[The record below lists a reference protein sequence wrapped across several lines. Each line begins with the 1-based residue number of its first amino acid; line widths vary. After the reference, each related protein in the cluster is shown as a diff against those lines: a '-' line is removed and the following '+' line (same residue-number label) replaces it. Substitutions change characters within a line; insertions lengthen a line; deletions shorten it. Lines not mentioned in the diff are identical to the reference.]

1 MLIGNVGKKDPEV
14 RYLDQNSQSGNK
26 VANFTLATTERYKD
40 RGGNQQE
47 RTEWHNIVAW
57 GKNADFAEKYI
68 HSGTSLYV
76 EGRLRTREY
85 NDDNGVKKYRTEV
98 YVDSLQLLGRRNDSD
113 QPAGQAPQRSNYQQG
128 GQNYQQGGSNR
139 QGGQAPYQAPSDPSY
154 QAPSTPAPSY
164 QAPSA
169 PAYQAPSAPSY
180 QAPAAPTYQAPSAP
194 SYQAPSAPAYQ
205 APSTPAPS
213 YQAPQPSPEAAPVD
227 DKPDDDLPF

>member
-1 MLIGNVGKKDPEV
+1 MSASLNKVMLIGNVGRDPEV

-57 GKNADFAEKYI
+57 GNNADVAEKYI
-68 HSGTSLYV
+68 HRGTSLYV

-85 NDDNGVKKYRTEV
+85 TDANGVKKYRTEI

-139 QGGQAPYQAPSDPSY
+139 QGGQAPYQAPS
-154 QAPSTPAPSY
+154 
-164 QAPSA
+164 A

-180 QAPAAPTYQAPSAP
+180 QAPSA
-194 SYQAPSAPAYQ
+194 
-205 APSTPAPS
+205 PAPS

-227 DKPDDDLPF
+227 DNPDDDLPF